1 MQRQPPL
8 FCLSLLRSC
17 ISWCSSCSSRTTGAG
32 AAAAGAE
39 LRWTWRAGE
48 GKGRGPRRTAT
59 FESERRTG
67 KEHNRREVWDW
78 EVPPNTWRHGT
89 GDRTN
94 GACFVPPPSYRLTV
108 LPSLPSTGQVTFRL
122 GWSTGHMWWF
132 SRKTFRRHCLPPAH
146 GPPWSQHLVLVVSIS
161 PLACFI
167 SSLADLHFAS
177 FDWSRHASH
186 DIPTISKLSVPLCAF
201 KVFSVW
207 FGYTVLCLR
216 SHLTS

>member
-48 GKGRGPRRTAT
+48 GSLRGPRRTAPPSW
-59 FESERRTG
+59 FESGDGRT
-67 KEHNRREVWDW
+67 KS
-78 EVPPNTWRHGT
+78 TT
-89 GDRTN
+89 GGQEGGLGLGGSTKHVAPRDRTN
-94 GACFVPPPSYRLTV
+94 GACFVPPPSTVLTLTV
-108 LPSLPSTGQVTFRL
+108 FTVYRSGVITFRL
-122 GWSTGHMWWF
+122 GWSYVVTC
-132 SRKTFRRHCLPPAH
+132 FREKRFGATVSHLPTMVSAPW
-146 GPPWSQHLVLVVSIS
+146 WSQSLPLHVSF
-161 PLACFI
+161 LI

-186 DIPTISKLSVPLCAF
+186 DIPTISTFMCF
-201 KVFSVW
+201 
-207 FGYTVLCLR
+207 
-216 SHLTS
+216 